1 MARTLRWSRWLGG
14 SENTAG
20 PLRIWRE
27 TLAAFLVFAVLTY
40 LVYWPAFGDACCS
53 VFVPLQ
59 AQLGSDVGLILWI
72 FATVARSLASNPF
85 DLFRGDALYPE
96 PMPIT
101 GAEHMFSQQIF
112 FAPLFLVSGNPV
124 WSMQLTLF
132 LNCTLCGVGM
142 YLLLRHWKVAV
153 PAAAFAGFVYA
164 MFPSRYLGIHAP
176 HVYAAQ
182 YLPLA
187 VLFLDRS
194 VDRRSK
200 SDAGLFGLFLAL
212 QMLTSF
218 YLAYISV
225 VVIVVFSVGKIAAER
240 RFEAGRW
247 VFPVLAAC
255 CAGVLL
261 VGTALPYLASASRGA
276 FRVHERADLM
286 MTSNSPWQ
294 SFLYPPIAIRR
305 WRWPNFGMLSYL
317 GLVPLALALVGCAG
331 VRRPSNR
338 VPVIGLLMVAVVTYL
353 FSLGPPRS
361 PDALIFGR
369 PYEWAEAWLPGF
381 SIMRVP
387 SRFSAGVMLSVA
399 ALAGMGLHSVFA
411 VAADRIRGR
420 WWRYG
425 VVVLLGAVVA
435 LEFGIFHFRMKL
447 RQPPL
452 GAAIPKVY
460 RALERMEKGPVLE
473 IPGGVLDGAF
483 VVRESE
489 YSYFNIFHRQPILN
503 GFTGYRPPT
512 YGLLMSLARALP
524 DPHAV
529 ELLKRLT
536 GLRYVVVHGGSL
548 PPFEEELWREPPG
561 MVQVGHFGRDVL
573 FELPPSPADL
583 APALMRNVG
592 EPFTV
597 LGTSTE
603 ALDIGARSASI
614 TVPAV
619 QPLPGVDE
627 PLVLDPNTVRYNLR
641 VAVENRSE
649 TVWPALSVDS
659 ARVVRWVFRWEENI
673 EASWRPVGD
682 EHWVPLAYDLAPGQK
697 TATTLR
703 VPIPPYRGLFRLVV
717 GLAHAETWFPDPIVI
732 SDMAVLVRDNQRIRN
747 NWRIKGLG
755 WKEALP
761 R

>member
-1 MARTLRWSRWLGG
+1 MVS
-14 SENTAG
+14 SEDTPG
-20 PLRIWRE
+20 RLRIWRE
-27 TLAAFLVFAVLTY
+27 TVAAFLAFAVLTY
-40 LVYWPAFGDACCS
+40 LVYWPAFGDSCCS

-59 AQLGSDVGLILWI
+59 AQLGSDVDLIMWI
-72 FATVARSLASNPF
+72 LATVARSIAGNPL

-101 GAEHMFSQQIF
+101 GTEHMFSQQIF
-112 FAPLFLVSGNPV
+112 FAPLFLTSGNPV

-142 YLLLRHWKVAV
+142 YLLLRHWKVSA
-153 PAAAFAGFVYA
+153 PAAMFAGFVYA

-176 HVYAAQ
+176 HVYAVQ

-187 VLFLDRS
+187 ILFLDRS
-194 VDRRSK
+194 VDRNSK
-200 SDAGLFGLFLAL
+200 SDAGLFGLFLSL

-218 YLAYISV
+218 YLAYLSV
-225 VVIVVFSVGKIAAER
+225 VVIVFFSVGKVVAER
-240 RFEAGRW
+240 RLDVGRW
-247 VFPVLAAC
+247 VYPVLAAC
-255 CAGVLL
+255 CAGLLL
-261 VGTALPYLASASRGA
+261 VGSALPYLYNASRGA
-276 FRVHERADLM
+276 FRVHARGDLM
-286 MTSNSPWQ
+286 MTSNSPWK
-294 SFLYPPIAIRR
+294 SFLYPPIAIHR
-305 WRWPNFGMLSYL
+305 WHWSNFGMPSYL
-317 GLVPLALALVGCAG
+317 GVVPLALALVGCAG
-331 VRRPSNR
+331 LRRPSSR
-338 VPVIGLLMVAVVTYL
+338 VPVIGLLVVAVVTYL

-361 PDALIFGR
+361 PDALLFGR

-399 ALAGMGLHSVFA
+399 ALAGMGLHSLLA
-411 VAADRIRGR
+411 VVGDRIRGR

-452 GAAIPKVY
+452 GAVIPKVY
-460 RALERMEKGPVLE
+460 RVLKRLEKGPVLE

-524 DPHAV
+524 DPRAV
-529 ELLKRLT
+529 DLLERLT
-536 GLRYVVVHGGSL
+536 GLRYVVVHGASL
-548 PPFEEELWREPPG
+548 PAVEEELWRKPPG
-561 MVQVGHFGRDVL
+561 MVQVGQYGKDVL

-583 APALMRNVG
+583 EPALMNNVG
-592 EPFTV
+592 KAVTV
-597 LGTSTE
+597 LGTST
-603 ALDIGARSASI
+603 APLDDGARKAVI
-614 TVPAV
+614 TVPAD
-619 QPLPGVDE
+619 QPLPSPDQ
-627 PLVLDPNTVRYNLR
+627 PLVLDPRTVRHNLR
-641 VAVENRSE
+641 VEVENRSE
-649 TVWPALSVDS
+649 VVWPALSVDS
-659 ARVVRWVFRWEENI
+659 ARVVRWVYRWEEQI
-673 EASWRPVGD
+673 ATSWRPVGD
-682 EHWVPLAYDLAPGQK
+682 EHWVPLAYDLAPGEK

-703 VPIPPYRGLFRLVV
+703 VPIPPYRGRFRLVV
-717 GLAHAETWFPDPIVI
+717 GLAHAGRWFPDPLVI
-732 SDMAVLVRDNQRIRN
+732 SEMAVLVRDNQRVRN

-755 WKEALP
+755 WKEAST